1 MFKVSSPRFVKGF
14 TAIELMVTI
23 AILGMLAAIAA
34 PSFKPVIERWKVRQ
48 VTEELQSTFY
58 VARSEAIKRGGGITI
73 LRNGDTTDCTA
84 VGSDTS
90 LWSCGWTVFA
100 DANSNG
106 VQDSGED
113 TLQTISLPANVSI
126 KLSDTSEPA
135 FIKVDRWGQLSA
147 AHAAIQLKGS
157 SDAQASTSALCISGN
172 GRIHPPD
179 TGSTS
184 CT

>member
-1 MFKVSSPRFVKGF
+1 MPSPRLIKGF

-23 AILGMLAAIAA
+23 AILGVLAAIAA
-34 PSFKPVIERWKVRQ
+34 PSFKPLIERWKVRQ

-58 VARSEAIKRGGGITI
+58 IARSEAIKRGGGITI
-73 LRNGDTTDCTA
+73 LRSGDTEDCTT
-84 VGSDTS
+84 VGNDTS

-100 DANSNG
+100 DTNNNG
-106 VQDSGED
+106 AQDSGED
-113 TLQTISLPANVSI
+113 TLQSISLPAKVSI
-126 KLSDTSEPA
+126 KLSDTSDPS

-157 SDAQASTSALCISGN
+157 SDTQASTSALCISGN
-172 GRIHPPD
+172 GRIY
-179 TGSTS
+179 TLAAGSTS